1 MEKWKKLQLEDFLL
15 EERTDCYW
23 FWSKGKIKKTRYNW
37 RRWLDGVEMDQCVM
51 TEINQVGEWNGLRFK
66 NGFYNLLDILI
77 IKYMGIYN
85 GQTKQEFQKNYTR
98 VRDIVTKSNGDVDK
112 AVSLAKTQ
120 ANRITDEW
128 KAINRAMA
136 ARETS
141 KATIAEEKVYEAIF
155 EVFFQRA
162 YELGS
167 VSKQDYRNYKLEK
180 LGI

>member
-1 MEKWKKLQLEDFLL
+1 MEKWKKLQFEDFLL
-15 EERTDCYW
+15 EERTNCYW

-37 RRWLDGVEMDQCVM
+37 RRWLDGAEIDQIRV

-66 NGFYNLLDILI
+66 NGFYNILDILI
-77 IKYMGIYN
+77 QKYMGIYN

-120 ANRITDEW
+120 ANRITDEM
-128 KAINRAMA
+128 KALNRAFA
-136 ARETS
+136 AKELNQ
-141 KATIAEEKVYEAIF
+141 EHIF

-167 VSKQDYRNYKLEK
+167 VSKQDYRDYKLEK